1 MGKVCCIQNVSL
13 FYTVTFREVLSLQ
26 QTYSE
31 FCRDLSSVDFEK
43 RAEPSE
49 EHLSQNDYEQHN

>member
-13 FYTVTFREVLSLQ
+13 LYTITFREMLSLQ

-43 RAEPSE
+43 CAEPSE
-49 EHLSQNDYEQHN
+49 EHLGQNN